1 MSSSLIANFYIFFFH
16 GGKGTSFA
24 IILEASFLLHT
35 HTARAKKRPHVA
47 SAKSAQHPVIIQTSV
62 NSANFGITRFKSNR
76 RNSTECRFSA
86 SGADNTCRS
95 GANQRKMSRQE
106 ASSQLP
112 DLLCRISS
120 DSFRRA
126 TLSSPSVASDFSR
139 VSSRRWFRNLKPLLE
154 NLEPYSNETER
165 SKPERGTSKE
175 FKFRER
181 KRESSESRR
190 FIAKYSRLLFENE
203 RSKGTVKSFLFGGD
217 TRRDQNRGLKTLMAD
232 TYRRVI
238 GSWQLLISTTFFFFF
253 FSRFYE
259 KRTSSPQLAAPNDG

>member
-154 NLEPYSNETER
+154 NLESHSKRNGTIQARKGDVER
-165 SKPERGTSKE
+165 IQIPWKKKGILRISTIHREILSSPI
-175 FKFRER
+175 RER
-181 KRESSESRR
+181 
-190 FIAKYSRLLFENE
+190 
-203 RSKGTVKSFLFGGD
+203 TVKGNG
-217 TRRDQNRGLKTLMAD
+217 
-232 TYRRVI
+232 
-238 GSWQLLISTTFFFFF
+238 
-253 FSRFYE
+253 
-259 KRTSSPQLAAPNDG
+259 

>member
-1 MSSSLIANFYIFFFH
+1 MLNFSTGKDDKDDKDQSISSRVFLANRQFLYIFLPRGREQVSPLSSRHPFCS
-16 GGKGTSFA
+16 T
-24 IILEASFLLHT
+24 HT

-232 TYRRVI
+232 I
-238 GSWQLLISTTFFFFF
+238 G
-253 FSRFYE
+253 E
-259 KRTSSPQLAAPNDG
+259 

>member
-16 GGKGTSFA
+16 GEGNKFRHYPRGILFA
-24 IILEASFLLHT
+24 PHT
-35 HTARAKKRPHVA
+35 HIARAKKRPHVA

-120 DSFRRA
+120 DSFRRT

-154 NLEPYSNETER
+154 NLEPHSKRNGTIQARKGDVER
-165 SKPERGTSKE
+165 IQIPWKKKGILRISTIHREILSSPI
-175 FKFRER
+175 RER
-181 KRESSESRR
+181 
-190 FIAKYSRLLFENE
+190 
-203 RSKGTVKSFLFGGD
+203 TVKGNG
-217 TRRDQNRGLKTLMAD
+217 
-232 TYRRVI
+232 
-238 GSWQLLISTTFFFFF
+238 
-253 FSRFYE
+253 
-259 KRTSSPQLAAPNDG
+259 

>member
-1 MSSSLIANFYIFFFH
+1 MPTILAARARINVKCLAKKRVRNFP
-16 GGKGTSFA
+16 TSFA
-24 IILEASFLLHT
+24 VFHPILSD
-35 HTARAKKRPHVA
+35 ARH
-47 SAKSAQHPVIIQTSV
+47 
-62 NSANFGITRFKSNR
+62 
-76 RNSTECRFSA
+76 
-86 SGADNTCRS
+86 
-95 GANQRKMSRQE
+95 
-106 ASSQLP
+106 
-112 DLLCRISS
+112 
-120 DSFRRA
+120 
-126 TLSSPSVASDFSR
+126 SPP
-139 VSSRRWFRNLKPLLE
+139 PLL
-154 NLEPYSNETER
+154 LPTFLASLLVDDFVIWSRYSKIWSLARNGAER
-165 SKPERGTSKE
+165 SKPERGTSEE

>member
-16 GGKGTSFA
+16 GEGNKFRHYPRGILFA
-24 IILEASFLLHT
+24 P

-154 NLEPYSNETER
+154 NLEPR
-165 SKPERGTSKE
+165 SKRNGTIQARKGDVERIQIPWKKKGEGILRISTIHREILSSPI
-175 FKFRER
+175 RER
-181 KRESSESRR
+181 
-190 FIAKYSRLLFENE
+190 
-203 RSKGTVKSFLFGGD
+203 TVKGNG
-217 TRRDQNRGLKTLMAD
+217 
-232 TYRRVI
+232 
-238 GSWQLLISTTFFFFF
+238 
-253 FSRFYE
+253 
-259 KRTSSPQLAAPNDG
+259 

>member
-24 IILEASFLLHT
+24 IILEASFLLHTHT

-154 NLEPYSNETER
+154 NLEPR
-165 SKPERGTSKE
+165 SKRSGTIQARKGDVGRIQIPWKKKGILRISTIHRE
-175 FKFRER
+175 ILSSLIRER
-181 KRESSESRR
+181 
-190 FIAKYSRLLFENE
+190 
-203 RSKGTVKSFLFGGD
+203 TVKGNG
-217 TRRDQNRGLKTLMAD
+217 
-232 TYRRVI
+232 
-238 GSWQLLISTTFFFFF
+238 
-253 FSRFYE
+253 
-259 KRTSSPQLAAPNDG
+259 

>member
-120 DSFRRA
+120 DSFRCA

-154 NLEPYSNETER
+154 NLEPR
-165 SKPERGTSKE
+165 SKRNGTIQARKGDVERIQIPWKKKGILRISTIHREILSSPI
-175 FKFRER
+175 RER
-181 KRESSESRR
+181 
-190 FIAKYSRLLFENE
+190 
-203 RSKGTVKSFLFGGD
+203 TVKGNG
-217 TRRDQNRGLKTLMAD
+217 
-232 TYRRVI
+232 
-238 GSWQLLISTTFFFFF
+238 
-253 FSRFYE
+253 
-259 KRTSSPQLAAPNDG
+259 

>member
-16 GGKGTSFA
+16 GEGNKFRHYPRGILFA
-24 IILEASFLLHT
+24 PHT

-154 NLEPYSNETER
+154 NLEPR
-165 SKPERGTSKE
+165 SKRNGMIQARKGDVGRIQIPWKKKGILRISTIHREILSSPI
-175 FKFRER
+175 RER
-181 KRESSESRR
+181 
-190 FIAKYSRLLFENE
+190 
-203 RSKGTVKSFLFGGD
+203 TVKGNG
-217 TRRDQNRGLKTLMAD
+217 
-232 TYRRVI
+232 
-238 GSWQLLISTTFFFFF
+238 
-253 FSRFYE
+253 
-259 KRTSSPQLAAPNDG
+259 